1 MFNFFRCLCP
11 CFYCDDEY
19 KPIKVKKIYYNPE
32 GNRFITN
39 DEL

>member
-11 CFYCDDEY
+11 CLYCDDDYE
-19 KPIKVKKIYYNPE
+19 PIKIKKQNYNPE

-39 DEL
+39 NEL